1 MKYDPLSR
9 YHWLPANPIS
19 DDRLDACVIIGAAWV
34 VFGVHTCTTSM
45 SSAAMSASPSSSA
58 RSAPRC
64 SAAMLLRVLAADQSR
79 LAVRVTRSGV
89 SEDLTQVAVQLRA
102 QADAYAQKAADDVGG
117 ISAIVSPSWEP
128 FSYTDNLLAGRDV

>member
-1 MKYDPLSR
+1 MAYTYCLDNDIGKTRLLIADTD
-9 YHWLPANPIS
+9 IS
-19 DDRLDACVIIGAAWV
+19 DATFSDEEITFALDTEGGLYLA
-34 VFGVHTCTTSM
+34 
-45 SSAAMSASPSSSA
+45 
-58 RSAPRC
+58 
-64 SAAMLLRVLAADQSR
+64 AAMLLRVLAADQSR

-102 QADAYAQKAADDVGG
+102 QADAYTEKAGSDAGS

>member
-1 MKYDPLSR
+1 MAYTYCLDNDIGKVRLLIADTDIGN
-9 YHWLPANPIS
+9 ATFS
-19 DDRLDACVIIGAAWV
+19 DEEITFAIDTEGGLYLA
-34 VFGVHTCTTSM
+34 
-45 SSAAMSASPSSSA
+45 
-58 RSAPRC
+58 
-64 SAAMLLRVLAADQSR
+64 AAMLLRVLAADQSR

-102 QADAYAQKAADDVGG
+102 QADAYTEKAGSDAGA